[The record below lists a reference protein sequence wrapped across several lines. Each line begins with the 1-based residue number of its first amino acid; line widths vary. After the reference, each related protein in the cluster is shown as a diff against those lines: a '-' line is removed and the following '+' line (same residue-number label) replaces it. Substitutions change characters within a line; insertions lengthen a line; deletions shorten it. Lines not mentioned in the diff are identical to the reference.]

1 MPATTDHNRRDAMAA
16 AYAEIQLTL
25 GKYRRRF
32 FEAAKADIDSQLA
45 ELADTG
51 RDIDG
56 TAVGRAAAESAIG
69 RYLGGEVHE
78 PVAGTATPAA
88 IKRGKNA

>member
-1 MPATTDHNRRDAMAA
+1 MPATTDHNRRDALAA

-51 RDIDG
+51 KDIDG
-56 TAVGRAAAESAIG
+56 DAVGRAAASSAIG

-78 PVAGTATPAA
+78 PVVGSVVAAAAGELPE
-88 IKRGKNA
+88 